1 MRVVLFRA
9 IMRVQQAIR
18 FWIARRSVMRAI
30 LGTKNGVTGWY
41 QDRNSDSV
49 AYCIVEL
56 DSDGDEVLLFSSCF
70 LGCLSSSLICRL
82 FFFTWP
88 YFPAASLLQTPV
100 SVYGVRAAWCV
111 SFLVVP
117 GTALSFPIKYH
128 SVCDMRPLNYSHN
141 FSLVVLSSL
150 LFLPLLCL
158 LLIFLSLYFFII
170 QEWSL
175 QFGPYTMAEV

>member
-1 MRVVLFRA
+1 MK
-9 IMRVQQAIR
+9 VQQAIR

-82 FFFTWP
+82 FFFHLALFLCR
-88 YFPAASLLQTPV
+88 FPLANACFCLRCKGSMVCFIPRGAWNRSLL
-100 SVYGVRAAWCV
+100 
-111 SFLVVP
+111 
-117 GTALSFPIKYH
+117 
-128 SVCDMRPLNYSHN
+128 
-141 FSLVVLSSL
+141 
-150 LFLPLLCL
+150 
-158 LLIFLSLYFFII
+158 
-170 QEWSL
+170 
-175 QFGPYTMAEV
+175 PYKIS